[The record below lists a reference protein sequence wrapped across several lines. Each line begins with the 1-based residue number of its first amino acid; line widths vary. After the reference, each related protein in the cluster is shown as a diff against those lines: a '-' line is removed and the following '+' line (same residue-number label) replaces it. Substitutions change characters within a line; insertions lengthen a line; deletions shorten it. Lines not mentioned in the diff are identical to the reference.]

1 MSEVMRKTTLSCALI
16 FIITG
21 MALSIA
27 AILLPSW
34 QVVNLQEYNSVHE
47 HGLWRDCKRHT
58 RYSHAILRRLDAV
71 LILF

>member
-16 FIITG
+16 FILTG

-27 AILLPSW
+27 AILSSSW

-47 HGLWRDCKRHT
+47 HGLWLDCTRHVRD
-58 RYSHAILRRLDAV
+58 SLALLRR
-71 LILF
+71 